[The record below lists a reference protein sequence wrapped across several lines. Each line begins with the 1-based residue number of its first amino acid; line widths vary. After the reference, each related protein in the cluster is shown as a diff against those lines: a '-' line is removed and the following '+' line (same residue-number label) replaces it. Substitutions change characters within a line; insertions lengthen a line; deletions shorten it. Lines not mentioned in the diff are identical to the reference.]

1 MRVKGV
7 HHIGI
12 AVRDLEESLRR
23 WSALF
28 GAERRPI
35 EEIPARG
42 VRLAH
47 LRFAEG
53 PEIELISPLGDA
65 SPVAKFIESRGE
77 GIQHFTLEVDDIKT
91 AMHELRQAGLQFVS
105 DTPHQ
110 GAGGVLVAFVHPR
123 SLNGVLVEIRQGEKS
138 GARRVNPAGG

>member
-28 GAERRPI
+28 AAEPSPI
-35 EEIPARG
+35 EEVPERG

-53 PEIELISPLGDA
+53 PDVELVSPLGDA
-65 SPVAKFIESRGE
+65 SPVSKFLESRGE
-77 GIQHFTLEVDDIKT
+77 GIQHFTLEVDDIEA
-91 AMHELRQAGLQFVS
+91 AMGELRRAGLQLLS
-105 DTPHQ
+105 ENPHP
-110 GAGGVLVAFVHPR
+110 GAGGELVAFIHPR
-123 SLNGVLVEIRQGEKS
+123 SLNGVLVEIRQGQRPAAKKS
-138 GARRVNPAGG
+138 